1 MLVAVKMPHTEFEV
15 RGDNVPQDVIEFF
28 RKRFGADNVVVDEDE
43 YVDVDDIPE
52 FREFKANLTP
62 GKVIRFHRKTLKKLT
77 QAQLA
82 AMVGCDKMTISRME
96 RDVQPVGKKTALR
109 LSKVLGVGVG
119 LLLKE

>member
-1 MLVAVKMPHTEFEV
+1 MLVAVRMPHTELEV
-15 RGDNVPQDVIEFF
+15 RGDRVPQDVIDFF
-28 RKRFGADNVVVDEDE
+28 RNRFGADNVTVDKDE

-52 FREFKANLTP
+52 FREYKDSLTP
-62 GKVIRFHRKTLKKLT
+62 GKVIRFHRKNLKKLT

-82 AMVGCDKMTISRME
+82 EKVGCDKMTISRME

-119 LLLKE
+119 LLLEE